1 MQELDDKVRALFG
14 EDIELRISQVDL
26 ISGDIAKASQ
36 RLVDCLLN
44 DGKMFIGGSDGES
57 GNCLHFTSSMLNNA
71 HVERPPL
78 PIIHLTSDISTIT
91 AITSEV
97 NCSNILSRQMQAL
110 GNNKDVLIAL
120 TTTGNSNIILDAIN
134 TAHDCGMDVI
144 ALNGRDGGLISNH
157 LGPDDIEIRVQ
168 ANSLIKTREIHLFIL
183 NCFANLI
190 DRALFGQVE

>member
-1 MQELDDKVRALFG
+1 MQELDDRVRYLFG
-14 EDIELRISQVDL
+14 EDISLRISQVDL

-44 DGKMFIGGSDGES
+44 DGKMFIGGSGGSS
-57 GNCLHFTSSMLNNA
+57 GNCLHFSASMLNNL

-78 PIIHLTSDISTIT
+78 PIINLTSDISTIT
-91 AITSEV
+91 AITSEG
-97 NCSNILSRQMQAL
+97 NCSNIFSRQIQAL
-110 GNNKDVLIAL
+110 GNNRDVLIVL

-144 ALNGRDGGLISNH
+144 TLNGRDGGLIANH

-168 ANSLIKTREIHLFIL
+168 ANSLIKIREMHLFIL
-183 NCFANLI
+183 HCFGDLI